1 MGVQE
6 GQPSAREIP
15 VAAGGGVAIPGPT
28 GQQMVVKVGGAESR
42 GAYSLIEYS
51 HAPGAEGPPAHVH
64 RRHDEA
70 FYVLEGQ
77 LTLAVGTAVVTVGP
91 GQSVM
96 VPRGTVHR
104 PGNTSAT
111 PVRFLFVS
119 SPTMDDFFAELGDL
133 VTRAQGQPPA
143 GELRSLGE
151 RHDSIFTDLPA
162 AGVVRIRNE
171 FPGRSRP
178 G

>member
-6 GQPSAREIP
+6 GQPSAGEIP
-15 VAAGGGVAIPGPT
+15 LAASDGVAIAGPT
-28 GQQMVVKVGGAESR
+28 GQQMVVKIGGADSR

-51 HAPGAEGPPAHVH
+51 HAPGAAGPPAHVH

-77 LTLAVGTAVVTVGP
+77 LTLTLGMAVVTVEA
-91 GQSVM
+91 GQSAM

-104 PGNTSAT
+104 PGNTSGR

-119 SPTMDDFFAELGDL
+119 SPAMDDFFAELSDL
-133 VTRAQGQPPA
+133 VTREQGQPSA
-143 GELRSLGE
+143 GKLRSLGE
-151 RHDSIFTDLPA
+151 RHDSIFTDLPV
-162 AGVVRIRNE
+162 AGVARIRNE
-171 FPGRSRP
+171 LPGGSQP